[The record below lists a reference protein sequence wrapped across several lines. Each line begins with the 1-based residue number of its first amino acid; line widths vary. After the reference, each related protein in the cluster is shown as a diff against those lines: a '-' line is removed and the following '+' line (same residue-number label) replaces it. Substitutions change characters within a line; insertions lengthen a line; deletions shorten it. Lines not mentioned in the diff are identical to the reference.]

1 MIKIPKRT
9 TSQNMDVWSW
19 LCFECAV
26 TGLIAAA
33 FMKSGLVFNAVDTQN
48 ALSIGLVAFAS
59 GMVAKPLSKSFEP
72 YFHRM

>member
-33 FMKSGLVFNAVDTQN
+33 FMKSGLVFNAVDTHREWLQN
-48 ALSIGLVAFAS
+48 LCQNLSNLIFIECDKLF
-59 GMVAKPLSKSFEP
+59 LS
-72 YFHRM
+72 RDL